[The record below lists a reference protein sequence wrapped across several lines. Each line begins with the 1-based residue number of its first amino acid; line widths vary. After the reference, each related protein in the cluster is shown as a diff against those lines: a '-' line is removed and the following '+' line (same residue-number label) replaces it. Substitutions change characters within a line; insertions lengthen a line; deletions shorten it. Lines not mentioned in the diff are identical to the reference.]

1 MKEEKTENLNLGVM
15 ILIASLIIS
24 YGLYAGLSNRE
35 KAIERIS
42 IPESYLP
49 MPPCEP
55 WDGGDYWCKPYVDWG
70 YANGLVMPK
79 RILSENNF
87 VREIEN
93 YSRKEKGLVLNN
105 ELLKTCD
112 EIVNELYE
120 SNSPKASGDYPFRTK
135 K

>member
-70 YANGLVMPK
+70 YANGVVMPK
-79 RILSENNF
+79 RILSENSF

-93 YSRKEKGLVLNN
+93 YSERERGLKLNN
-105 ELLKTCD
+105 EPLETCD
-112 EIVNELYE
+112 KVVDDLYE
-120 SNSPKASGDYPFRTK
+120 TGHQIASGDYPFRTK

>member
-1 MKEEKTENLNLGVM
+1 MREKNRKLNIGII
-15 ILIASLIIS
+15 ILIASLIIA
-24 YGLYAGLSNRE
+24 YGLYISLSNKE
-35 KAIERIS
+35 KIIERIS

-70 YANGLVMPK
+70 YANGLVIPK
-79 RILSENNF
+79 RILSENSF

-93 YSRKEKGLVLNN
+93 YSKKERGLEQNKESL
-105 ELLKTCD
+105 ETCD
-112 EIVNELYE
+112 KVVDDLYE
-120 SNSPKASGDYPFRTK
+120 TGHQIASGDYPFRTK

>member
-1 MKEEKTENLNLGVM
+1 MREKNRKLNIGII
-15 ILIASLIIS
+15 ILIASLIIA
-24 YGLYAGLSNRE
+24 YGLYISLSNKE
-35 KAIERIS
+35 KIIERIS

-70 YANGLVMPK
+70 YANGLVIPK
-79 RILSENNF
+79 RILSENSF

-93 YSRKEKGLVLNN
+93 YSERERGLKLNN
-105 ELLKTCD
+105 EPLETCD
-112 EIVNELYE
+112 KVVDDLYE
-120 SNSPKASGDYPFRTK
+120 TGHQIASGDYPFRTK